1 MSALVGPGGSSAPRD
16 TAVLGC
22 LATGQPVSGGT
33 EVGAF
38 LGPLTDGARAR
49 GEDHVQER
57 GLGDALDLYA
67 GQFSYGIPL
76 RSLPTQTLQVG

>member
-1 MSALVGPGGSSAPRD
+1 MSALVSPAGSSAPRY
-16 TAVLGC
+16 TAALGC

-38 LGPLTDGARAR
+38 LSPLTDGAHTR

-67 GQFSYGIPL
+67 GQLSQGSPL
-76 RSLPTQTLQVG
+76 GSLPAQTLQVG